1 MWSDGVREFS
11 NLAAMPVRSNSE
23 SNCAQVRISSQH
35 PFISGYSTKKKEREQ
50 KIKQKL
56 GLIKKYCSRS
66 GENFNLANLNINVQ
80 YIRPPSVLGYA
91 PNLTQELYSG
101 MGAVA
106 QLYTANLSIPVLRLD
121 IVSECFWFLVAVMI
135 MSIYEERQL

>member
-1 MWSDGVREFS
+1 
-11 NLAAMPVRSNSE
+11 LRSWFTYHRN
-23 SNCAQVRISSQH
+23 IHLSQA
-35 PFISGYSTKKKEREQ
+35 ILQKKKEREQ

-56 GLIKKYCSRS
+56 GLIKKYCNRS